1 MPFSFDF
8 VIHRASSA
16 SQYSIGAKGAMGT
29 AEKFFL
35 TPKDT
40 DEYDNVPPLDMFDAE
55 IDVYRVRNKIGYY
68 TVLQKHWMPVSV
80 LWYNE
85 TTR

>member
-1 MPFSFDF
+1 
-8 VIHRASSA
+8 
-16 SQYSIGAKGAMGT
+16 MGT

-55 IDVYRVRNKIGYY
+55 IDVYRVSCGGGDGRSCG
-68 TVLQKHWMPVSV
+68 
-80 LWYNE
+80 
-85 TTR
+85 R

>member
-1 MPFSFDF
+1 
-8 VIHRASSA
+8 
-16 SQYSIGAKGAMGT
+16 MGT

-55 IDVYRVRNKIGYY
+55 IDVYRVRNKIGYCI
-68 TVLQKHWMPVSV
+68 TKTLDACECIMV
-80 LWYNE
+80 
-85 TTR
+85 